1 MKSLNGKLI
10 FCRLTKLV
18 RKTTKLK
25 SLQPKKAEI
34 HAAIHKKKKI
44 QKKHTVDKLQR
55 KTFASIDT
63 KKRAFL

>member
-1 MKSLNGKLI
+1 MRSLNGKLI

-25 SLQPKKAEI
+25 SLQLKKAEI
-34 HAAIHKKKKI
+34 HAAIHKKKN

-63 KKRAFL
+63 KKSAFL

>member
-34 HAAIHKKKKI
+34 HAAIHKKKK
-44 QKKHTVDKLQR
+44 KSKETYGG
-55 KTFASIDT
+55 
-63 KKRAFL
+63 

>member
-25 SLQPKKAEI
+25 SLKPKKAEI

-44 QKKHTVDKLQR
+44 KRNIRWISCKEKHL
-55 KTFASIDT
+55 
-63 KKRAFL
+63 LL